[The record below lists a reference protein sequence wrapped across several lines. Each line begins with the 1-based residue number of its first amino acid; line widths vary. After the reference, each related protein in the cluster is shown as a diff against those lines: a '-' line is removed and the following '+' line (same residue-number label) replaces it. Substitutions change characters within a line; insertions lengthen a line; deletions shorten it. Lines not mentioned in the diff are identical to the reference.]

1 MDLFKSK
8 YWDLIEEC
16 EENLKDKFKNLD
28 SIRQFNQL
36 KVLEAMK
43 TNRLSHSDFHWST
56 GYGYGDQGRDKTES
70 IYKDIFKTQA
80 ALVRPS
86 ISSGTHALAV
96 ALQACLRHGDE
107 LIYASGTPYDTLLE
121 VIGTK
126 GDGSSSLLENGI
138 LYKEISLTQSGNL
151 DYEQIKKKV
160 SPSTKM
166 VAIQRSKGYT
176 TRREITIDEMAQA
189 ISIVKNINKDI
200 IVMVDNCYGEFVEV
214 REPSEIGADLVV
226 GSLIKNPGG
235 GLAVSGGYICG
246 RDDLVERCSIRL
258 TAPGLGKETG
268 LTFGTTRSTL
278 QGLFQAPMVVNNA
291 VKGAC
296 LIGNVFEK
304 LGFETIPRIQDP
316 KSDIVQLIVFNDP
329 KLVEL
334 FCLSVQEYGAVDS
347 YVRPYASSMPGYEN
361 EVIMAAGGFVEG
373 SSIEISADGPLRD
386 PYAVFYQGGISY
398 DQCKFALINILEK
411 FSEHN
416 ML

>member
-1 MDLFKSK
+1 MDLLNSK
-8 YWDLIEEC
+8 YWDLVDKC
-16 EENLKDKFKNLD
+16 EEDLQDKFKDLD
-28 SIRQFNQL
+28 YIRKFNQL
-36 KVLEAMK
+36 KVLETMK
-43 TNRLSHSDFHWST
+43 TNRLSHTDFHWST

-70 IYKDIFKTQA
+70 IYKDIFKAEA

-86 ISSGTHALAV
+86 ISSGTHALAI
-96 ALQACLRHGDE
+96 ALQSCLKQGDE

-126 GDGSSSLLENGI
+126 GDGRGSLLENGI
-138 LYKEISLTQSGNL
+138 IYKEISLTSSGNL
-151 DYEQIKKKV
+151 DYNLIKRQV

-176 TRREITIDEMAQA
+176 TRREFTIDEIAQA
-189 ISIVKNINKDI
+189 ISIVKNINQNI

-214 REPSEIGADLVV
+214 KEPSESGADLVV

-246 RDDLVERCSIRL
+246 RQDLVDRCSIRL

-296 LIGNVFEK
+296 LIGKVFER
-304 LGFETIPRIQDP
+304 LGFDTIPRTQDP
-316 KSDIVQLIVFNDP
+316 KSDIVQLIVFKDP
-329 KLVEL
+329 KAVEL
-334 FCLSVQEYGAVDS
+334 FCLAVQEYGAVDS
-347 YVRPYASSMPGYEN
+347 YVRPYASNMPGYEN

-411 FSEHN
+411 FSEN
-416 ML
+416 NLI

>member
-1 MDLFKSK
+1 MDLLDSK
-8 YWDLIEEC
+8 YWDLVDKC
-16 EENLKDKFKNLD
+16 EEDLQDKFKDLD
-28 SIRQFNQL
+28 YIRKFNQL
-36 KVLEAMK
+36 KVLETMK

-56 GYGYGDQGRDKTES
+56 GYGYSDQGRDKTES
-70 IYKDIFKTQA
+70 IYKDIFKAEA

-86 ISSGTHALAV
+86 ISSGTHALAI
-96 ALQACLRHGDE
+96 ALQSCLKQGDE

-126 GDGSSSLLENGI
+126 GDGRGSLLENGI
-138 LYKEISLTQSGNL
+138 IYKEISLTSSGNL
-151 DYEQIKKKV
+151 DYNLIKRQV

-176 TRREITIDEMAQA
+176 TRREFTIDEIAQA
-189 ISIVKNINKDI
+189 ISIVKNINQNI

-214 REPSEIGADLVV
+214 KEPSESGADLVV

-246 RDDLVERCSIRL
+246 RQDLVDRCSIRL

-296 LIGNVFEK
+296 LIGKVFER
-304 LGFETIPRIQDP
+304 LGFDTIPRTQDP
-316 KSDIVQLIVFNDP
+316 KSDIVQLIVFKDP
-329 KLVEL
+329 KAVEL
-334 FCLSVQEYGAVDS
+334 FCLAVQEYGAVDS
-347 YVRPYASSMPGYEN
+347 YVRPYASNMPGYEN

-411 FSEHN
+411 FSEN
-416 ML
+416 NLI